1 MLVKEKDMNTNDLR
15 NIIIQ
20 EIKDLNNGESTKE
33 KAAAIARLSQSL
45 VASKRLELQV
55 ARFRIESGKTEQT
68 VEL

>member
-1 MLVKEKDMNTNDLR
+1 MNTNDLR